1 MLWALVGPA
10 GALLLIGVRPALLN
24 AAIYVVLAVVSV
36 ALDPLVVANAPDL
49 PQSIHLTASLL
60 SALVPGMMVLFIALF
75 LFRQVERARLQA
87 DTLLLNVLPAPVADR
102 LRGGPVTI
110 ADSYTCLLYTSRC
123 V

>member
-1 MLWALVGPA
+1 MYKRQRAYYACVFITATYVTIHPWVVGLASGGFRSGLLPMLWALVGPA

-75 LFRQVERARLQA
+75 LSL
-87 DTLLLNVLPAPVADR
+87 
-102 LRGGPVTI
+102 I
-110 ADSYTCLLYTSRC
+110 HI
-123 V
+123 